1 MEPKMEPSGDMGAFV
16 RVVER
21 RSFSAAAQDLGL
33 SPSAVSK
40 LITRLED
47 RLGSR
52 LLHRTTRRL
61 SLTSE
66 GEHYFIRA
74 RKILVDIAEAEAEV
88 ARSQAEPNGRLR
100 INTSIAFATYQLAPS
115 LPEFIARYPN
125 IAVELFVTDRIVDL
139 VEDHADVTI
148 RAGRIPETTLS
159 ARRIADFRRVICASP
174 EYLEKHGTPHVPPD
188 LASHACISL
197 VAADTISWPFRT
209 SKGIEQVQI
218 IPRLTSDNGDVAL
231 RLALS
236 GTGIVRLAELL
247 VGEPIRR
254 GALVPI
260 LTDFHHAEPIALT
273 AIYLAGKHRLPKVRV
288 FLDFLVEKFSR
299 APWRIEEAAGQ
310 NASGY

>member
-1 MEPKMEPSGDMGAFV
+1 MEPPGDMGAFV

-33 SPSAVSK
+33 TPSAVSK
-40 LITRLED
+40 LITRLEE
-47 RLGSR
+47 RLGAR

-66 GEHYFIRA
+66 GEHYFVRA
-74 RKILVDIAEAEAEV
+74 QKITADIAEAEAEV
-88 ARSQAEPNGRLR
+88 ARSQAAPSGRLR
-100 INTSIAFATYQLAPS
+100 INTSIAFATCQLAPS

-125 IAVELFVTDRIVDL
+125 IAVELLVTDRVVDL

-159 ARRIADFRRVICASP
+159 ARQIADFQRVICASP
-174 EYLEKHGTPHVPPD
+174 KYLDQHGTPRVPIE
-188 LASHACISL
+188 LASHTCISL
-197 VAADTISWPFRT
+197 AAADTMRWPFRS
-209 SKGIEQVQI
+209 SKGVEQVQI

-236 GTGIVRLAELL
+236 GAGIVRLAELL
-247 VGEPIRR
+247 VAEPIRR
-254 GALVPI
+254 GELVPL
-260 LTDFHHAEPIALT
+260 LTDVHHAEQIALT
-273 AIYLAGKHRLPKVRV
+273 AIYLAGRYRLPKVRV

-299 APWRIEEAAGQ
+299 APWRIGAVAGR
-310 NASGY
+310 NASR